1 MNFTYFK
8 FLFINTIKRKP
19 VWITWLL
26 FLFTCTSFIII
37 VPAAVK
43 MNTLEVWANTTL
55 AIAQTFM
62 GMVAALFTAVLAINV
77 FKDTNE
83 EGTELIIISK
93 PISRIKIVFTKFLL
107 FGFFCLMINLS
118 TVLLSVFTIFLPKTE
133 PRFYVGLLVS
143 MFIGNAVTFAVF
155 GSISILL
162 TVKFAKVGVIV
173 ANVIISLIFLIYQ
186 TLTLFVFA
194 TPAKLLDDNK
204 MTAASYIIHQRDTN
218 TGDYEEK
225 EVVNF
230 SPAEIEAG
238 QEHPCHAKNWREMEE
253 FWDTQIMAKD
263 ITPILNITDLAGQ
276 ISLTYQSYSTNE
288 FAHRQAQRMFA
299 ISRFYNYKLTSPAS
313 PELYRTDQIPRK
325 ENLLWLYTDYQEY
338 PIELLGITIYL
349 PSSIGFEGIE
359 PLSATRLRGF
369 TDRIPIALI
378 RSKELLSARDV
389 FFEKEDWNR
398 YKAGFDEMY
407 EKIFDYHNY
416 EIPNNYNYVDYP
428 IVFCST
434 SKNLDKYYQLVWGSL
449 TGHASE
455 VFDSSIKT
463 NLDNFDFDV
472 KTVNDLN
479 DRFMQFK
486 HYVYWLILNEQR
498 DILLNGVA
506 DETPIA
512 DSGETER
519 TIKHSVYEEAV
530 ESGLLTSLGIEYD
543 EHDDPQP
550 SSWLMRYNPLS
561 YFSLLDPNTQAPAI
575 DWIYHTYEEEKKVVE
590 ANIADPDDQV
600 PFLSSCAL
608 AKFQKQCKIFNYV
621 CDVNEKYLFTDLDNY
636 KRTTK
641 YSGHAFMAS
650 DNWYPGIVT
659 QFSPVPIGQ
668 NMQYFFY
675 EAQPTVKYWI
685 FAVIWGVISICLFTA
700 GAIVYNKYDVK

>member
-118 TVLLSVFTIFLPKTE
+118 TVLLSAFTIFLPKTE

-230 SPAEIEAG
+230 SPAEIEPG
-238 QEHPCHAKNWREMEE
+238 QEHPCQAKNWREMEE

-313 PELYRTDQIPRK
+313 PELYKTEEIPGK

-338 PIELLGITIYL
+338 PIEEGVSFYL

-398 YKAGFDEMY
+398 YKVGFDEMY
-407 EKIFDYHNY
+407 RVIFDYRNY
-416 EIPNNYNYVDYP
+416 NSEIPSDWGYWDYP
-428 IVFCST
+428 ILFTADS
-434 SKNLDKYYQLVWGSL
+434 DKLRHYYELVWACLMGKGSQYL
-449 TGHASE
+449 DPDIPTTI
-455 VFDSSIKT
+455 DS
-463 NLDNFDFDV
+463 FDFNI

-498 DILLNGVA
+498 DIFKNGLTYKEIGGINEGNIKTSVGLA
-506 DETPIA
+506 IA
-512 DSGETER
+512 
-519 TIKHSVYEEAV
+519 
-530 ESGLLTSLGIEYD
+530 TSGIEELGVEYVPD
-543 EHDDPQP
+543 T
-550 SSWLMRYNPLS
+550 WMMRYYFNPDILG
-561 YFSLLDPNTQAPAI
+561 YSLLDPNTQTASFN
-575 DWIYHTYEEEKKVVE
+575 WIYWTLMAEIDAINETPTLTEAQKLELLSNSTYAKV
-590 ANIADPDDQV
+590 
-600 PFLSSCAL
+600 
-608 AKFQKQCKIFNYV
+608 QKEMKIFNYV
-621 CDVNEKYLFTDLDNY
+621 CDVNEKYLFTDLNEF
-636 KRTTK
+636 KRTNK

>member
-26 FLFTCTSFIII
+26 FLFTCTCFIII
-37 VPAAVK
+37 VPAAIK

-204 MTAASYIIHQRDTN
+204 MTAASYIIHQRDTT
-218 TGDYEEK
+218 TGDYLEK

-230 SPAEIEAG
+230 SPAEIEPG
-238 QEHPCHAKNWREMEE
+238 QEHPCQAKNWREMEE

-276 ISLTYQSYSTNE
+276 ISLTYQSYNTNE

-313 PELYRTDQIPRK
+313 PELYKTEEIPGK

-338 PIELLGITIYL
+338 PIEEGVSFYF

-407 EKIFDYHNY
+407 EKIFDYQNY
-416 EIPNNYNYVDYP
+416 ERPVGYNNYVDFP
-428 IVFCST
+428 ILFCLNT
-434 SKNLDKYYQLVWGSL
+434 KNLDKYYQLVWGSL

-455 VFDSSIKT
+455 VFDPSVET
-463 NLDNFDFDV
+463 NLDNFDFNV

-486 HYVYWLILNEQR
+486 HYVYWKILDEQR
-498 DILLNGVA
+498 DILLNGKTYEREITTGV
-506 DETPIA
+506 
-512 DSGETER
+512 TEGS
-519 TIKHSVYEEAV
+519 IKDQVYQDFKP
-530 ESGLLTSLGIEYD
+530 SLSPLGIDYN
-543 EHDDPQP
+543 PQ
-550 SSWLMRYNPLS
+550 SWLMYHTNTGYLG
-561 YFSLLDPNTQAPAI
+561 YSLLDPNTQAPSF
-575 DWIYHTYEEEKKVVE
+575 DWILETLEREKTAITDAE
-590 ANIADPDDQV
+590 LDTEIQLDL
-600 PFLSSCAL
+600 LSKSTFARI
-608 AKFQKQCKIFNYV
+608 QKEMKIFNYV